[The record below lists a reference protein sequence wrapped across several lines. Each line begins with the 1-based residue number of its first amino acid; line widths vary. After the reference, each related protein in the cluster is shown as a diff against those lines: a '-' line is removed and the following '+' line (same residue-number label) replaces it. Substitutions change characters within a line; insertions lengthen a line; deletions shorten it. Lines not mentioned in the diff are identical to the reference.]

1 MENQKGNFCLN
12 TSEPSDTNCTSV
24 FKNAISKLIRD
35 SDSKQKMVDGIS
47 RLIEQLKKEPIESQK
62 VIEELEKI
70 RFYGL

>member
-12 TSEPSDTNCTSV
+12 TSAPSDTNCTSV
-24 FKNAISKLIRD
+24 FKNAISKLVRD

-47 RLIEQLKKEPIESQK
+47 LLIEQLKKEPIESQK

-70 RFYGL
+70 CFY